1 MVTLTFCPGLRFCT
15 PIFVPVCDGFGTI
28 VTDFLVGVGV
38 GFFEAVAFNEGVGV
52 GALGAS
58 VERSLIVTFT
68 FCPGSK
74 LSI

>member
-1 MVTLTFCPGLRFCT
+1 VTLTFCPGLRFCT

-28 VTDFLVGVGV
+28 VTDFFVGFGAGFFEVVAFGVGV
-38 GFFEAVAFNEGVGV
+38 FFVR
-52 GALGAS
+52 S
-58 VERSLIVTFT
+58 ERSLIVTFT

>member
-1 MVTLTFCPGLRFCT
+1 M
-15 PIFVPVCDGFGTI
+15 
-28 VTDFLVGVGV
+28 TDFLVGFGV

>member
-1 MVTLTFCPGLRFCT
+1 M
-15 PIFVPVCDGFGTI
+15 
-28 VTDFLVGVGV
+28 TDFLVGFGV
-38 GFFEAVAFNEGVGV
+38 GFFEAVAFNVGVGV

>member
-28 VTDFLVGVGV
+28 VTDF
-38 GFFEAVAFNEGVGV
+38 FVALGV

-58 VERSLIVTFT
+58 VDRSLIVTFT
-68 FCPGSK
+68 FWPGNK
-74 LSI
+74 LST

>member
-38 GFFEAVAFNEGVGV
+38 GLVVDGAFDEGVGV